1 MNGSLNSDLKKY
13 DAEQYEKEY
22 DKSNVKIVQ
31 HIEGESF
38 IDAYEVWLGNRNR
51 AMIARSV
58 FAKDRDRFDIYET
71 EYYDYVQMDDAY
83 ITAVN
88 TAFASEEYKLEYNTS
103 SVPYTSK
110 NVNVT
115 VPGDTSGA
123 TTSGTLDGVTV
134 ITISTDSPKA
144 SVSHSGTNGAITDNV
159 DYDDE
164 RDVNTYTKNRQITLD
179 SEVEDILTNYAPS
192 SLETYL
198 DRINAYNREVGTYK
212 EVFDRISQ
220 YTEYTQQDVDEW
232 NAAVEGYNELTQPDN
247 TFSITYDRSE
257 GMNRR
262 LMRMKTDF
270 RILLTIQSAGD

>member
-1 MNGSLNSDLKKY
+1 MKNNKGKKNYKLRRRVKRTVASLTMVMAVVVAAIPVENYGTMQASGVSGVDLREKADKYLLVNGSLNSDLKKY

-115 VPGDTSGA
+115 VPGDTSG
-123 TTSGTLDGVTV
+123 TTTPGE
-134 ITISTDSPKA
+134 A
-144 SVSHSGTNGAITDNV
+144 SH
-159 DYDDE
+159 
-164 RDVNTYTKNRQITLD
+164 
-179 SEVEDILTNYAPS
+179 
-192 SLETYL
+192 
-198 DRINAYNREVGTYK
+198 
-212 EVFDRISQ
+212 
-220 YTEYTQQDVDEW
+220 
-232 NAAVEGYNELTQPDN
+232 
-247 TFSITYDRSE
+247 
-257 GMNRR
+257 
-262 LMRMKTDF
+262 
-270 RILLTIQSAGD
+270 

>member
-1 MNGSLNSDLKKY
+1 MKNNKGKKNYKLRRRVKRTVASLTMVMAVVVAAIPVENYGTMQASGVSGVDLREKADKYLLVNGSLNSDLKKY

-123 TTSGTLDGVTV
+123 TTPGTLDGVTV

-212 EVFDRISQ
+212 EVFDRC
-220 YTEYTQQDVDEW
+220 
-232 NAAVEGYNELTQPDN
+232 
-247 TFSITYDRSE
+247 R
-257 GMNRR
+257 
-262 LMRMKTDF
+262 
-270 RILLTIQSAGD
+270 